1 MMAPSPLAGM
11 DVLGLKLL
19 GVNLADISTT
29 ALIVIMFTM
38 GLELR
43 PIDFRRIGQHPLPI
57 AVGLGCQLILGPLA
71 AFGLAY
77 ALHPPMPIAVGLV
90 LLACCPSAATS
101 AFFTFL
107 ARGEVAISVTLTAIS
122 GPIVTFTL
130 PILVNL
136 ALTLFGGRNQAIH
149 LPVLRAMTEIATL
162 IVAPVIVGMGLRAL
176 APRFA
181 AATGRIAAKVCFVFV
196 VGIMAV
202 LLVYLWPRLP
212 ALLAATGAVTLGL
225 NLIMLL
231 GGFIAARALKTNEAQ
246 SRAISIEIGIHNFIL
261 AVVISLA
268 ILRQPDFA
276 LVPITYLFVMY
287 ATVFAF
293 IGYCRLVR
301 DRRPGLPSLE
311 SPA

>member
-1 MMAPSPLAGM
+1 METSPLAGL

-19 GVNLADISTT
+19 GVNMADISTA

-38 GLELR
+38 GLELSLR
-43 PIDFRRIGQHPLPI
+43 DFRRIAQHPLPI
-57 AVGLGCQLILGPLA
+57 AVGLGCQLILGPLV
-71 AFGLAY
+71 AFGLAVL
-77 ALHPPMPIAVGLV
+77 LHPPMPVAVGLV

-122 GPIVTFTL
+122 GPIVTITL

-136 ALTLFGGRNQAIH
+136 ALSLFGGRNQAIH
-149 LPVLRAMTEIATL
+149 LPVVRSMIEIATL
-162 IVAPVIVGMGLRAL
+162 IVLPVAVGMGMRAV
-176 APRFA
+176 APKLA
-181 AATGRIAAKVCFVFV
+181 AAIGRVAAKVCFVFV
-196 VGIMAV
+196 IGIMAV

-212 ALLAATGAVTLGL
+212 ALLAITGAATLGL
-225 NLIMLL
+225 NLSMLI
-231 GGFIAARALKTNEAQ
+231 GGFLVARALKTNEAQ

-268 ILRQPDFA
+268 ILRRPDFA

-293 IGYCRLVR
+293 IGYCRLFR
-301 DRRPGLPSLE
+301 DRRISVAAVETL
-311 SPA
+311 A

>member
-1 MMAPSPLAGM
+1 MTGSPLAGL

-38 GLELR
+38 GLELSLS
-43 PIDFRRIGQHPLPI
+43 DFRRIAQHPLPI
-57 AVGLGCQLILGPLA
+57 AVGLGCQLILGPLV
-71 AFGLAY
+71 AFGLAFS
-77 ALHPPMPIAVGLV
+77 LHPPMPIAVGLV

-107 ARGEVAISVTLTAIS
+107 AKGEVAISVTLTAIS
-122 GPIVTFTL
+122 GPIVTITL

-136 ALTLFGGRNQAIH
+136 ALSLFGGHNQPIH
-149 LPVLRAMTEIATL
+149 LPVARSMIEIATL
-162 IVAPVIVGMGLRAL
+162 IVLPVAAGMAVRAL
-176 APRFA
+176 APKMA
-181 AATGRIAAKVCFVFV
+181 AALGRVAAKVCFVFV
-196 VGIMAV
+196 IGIMAV

-212 ALLAATGAVTLGL
+212 ALLAMTGVVTLSL
-225 NLIMLL
+225 NLAMLV
-231 GGFIAARALKTNEAQ
+231 GGFIVARVLKTNEAQ

-268 ILRQPDFA
+268 ILRRPDFA

-287 ATVFAF
+287 TTVFAF
-293 IGYCRLVR
+293 IGYCRLFR
-301 DRRPGLPSLE
+301 DRRINVTHVEAL
-311 SPA
+311 A

>member
-1 MMAPSPLAGM
+1 METSPLAGL
-11 DVLGLKLL
+11 DVLGIKLL
-19 GVNLADISTT
+19 GVNMADISTA

-38 GLELR
+38 GLELSLR
-43 PIDFRRIGQHPLPI
+43 DFRRIVQHPLPI
-57 AVGLGCQLILGPLA
+57 AVGLGCQLILGPLV
-71 AFGLAY
+71 AFGLALM
-77 ALHPPMPIAVGLV
+77 LHPPMPIAVGLV

-136 ALTLFGGRNQAIH
+136 ALSLFGGRNQPIH
-149 LPVLRAMTEIATL
+149 LPVVRSMIEIATL
-162 IVAPVIVGMGLRAL
+162 IVLPVAVGMGVRAL
-176 APRFA
+176 APKI
-181 AATGRIAAKVCFVFV
+181 ATALGRVAAKLCFVFV
-196 VGIMAV
+196 IGIMAV

-212 ALLAATGAVTLGL
+212 ALLAMTGAATLGL
-225 NLIMLL
+225 NLAMLI
-231 GGFIAARALKTNEAQ
+231 GGFLVSRALKTNEAQ

-268 ILRQPDFA
+268 ILRRPDFA

-293 IGYCRLVR
+293 IGYCRLYR
-301 DRRPGLPSLE
+301 DRRISVLAVE
-311 SPA
+311 TRA

>member
-1 MMAPSPLAGM
+1 MQDSPLAGL

-29 ALIVIMFTM
+29 ALILIMVTM

-43 PIDFRRIGQHPLPI
+43 PIDFRRIAQHPLPI
-57 AVGLGCQLILGPLA
+57 AVGLACQLILGPLV
-71 AFGLAY
+71 AFGLVF
-77 ALHPPMPIAVGLV
+77 LVHPKLPIAVGLV

-107 ARGEVAISVTLTAIS
+107 ARGEVATSVTLTAIS

-130 PILVNL
+130 PLLVNY
-136 ALTLFGGRNQAIH
+136 ALQLFGGPDQPIH
-149 LPVLRAMTEIATL
+149 LPVIKSMIEIATL
-162 IVAPVIVGMGLRAL
+162 IVLPVCVGMAVRAF
-176 APRFA
+176 APGIA
-181 AATGRIAAKVCFVFV
+181 AAIGRVAAKLCFGFV
-196 VGIMAV
+196 IGIMAV

-212 ALLAATGAVTLGL
+212 AILAMTGVVTLSL
-225 NLIMLL
+225 NLIMLI
-231 GGFIAARALKTNEAQ
+231 GGFIVAKALKTSEAQ

-268 ILRQPDFA
+268 ILHRPDFA

-287 ATVFAF
+287 VTVFAF
-293 IGYCRLVR
+293 ILYCRLFR
-301 DRRPGLPSLE
+301 DRRPIAPPVE
-311 SPA
+311 VRP